1 MGTIITGNQALGGVS
16 LNLKTEIVDT
26 LPTIGKG
33 NILYLVKKKAGFGIK
48 TIRTFLKQI
57 KQTISI

>member
-26 LPTIGKG
+26 LPTIGKR
-33 NILYLVKKKAGFGIK
+33 NILYLVKK
-48 TIRTFLKQI
+48 
-57 KQTISI
+57 ISK